1 MPASISSAIT
11 QKPPWRLSSDL
22 MPRGFR
28 ISKNLK
34 STKEATTYRQ
44 STGQAISGIH
54 TPIISSITTRL
65 GSSPQIR
72 FNWSVHHEPITVEN
86 RIAAMVIHINAV
98 VETKQLHIS
107 HITTASKAPI
117 VPGPQGQYPTPNPV
131 AQNAQN
137 FSFNVISTAKLPKK
151 SEHLQTI
158 KNILFLIGQFDMYA
172 VHLFRIKS
180 IYPQKILITDVFV
193 SIIQTL

>member
-1 MPASISSAIT
+1 MPARMSSAIT
-11 QKPPWRLSSDL
+11 QNPPWRLSRVLIPS
-22 MPRGFR
+22 GFR

-34 STKEATTYRQ
+34 STKEAATYRQ
-44 STGQAISGIH
+44 STGQTISGIH

-65 GSSPQIR
+65 GSSPQMR
-72 FNWSVHHEPITVEN
+72 FNWSVLHEPIIVEK
-86 RIAAMVIHINAV
+86 RIAVMVIHINAV

-117 VPGPQGQYPTPNPV
+117 VPGPQGQYPIPNPV

-137 FSFNVISTAKLPKK
+137 FSFNVIPNAKIPKK

-158 KNILFLIGQFDMYA
+158 KNILFLIGQFDM
-172 VHLFRIKS
+172 
-180 IYPQKILITDVFV
+180 
-193 SIIQTL
+193 